1 MFASYERRVL
11 EGDRST
17 TILHNFIKGIVLT
30 STKTMLDL
38 EMQSAALMY
47 AYKLCGFDIHVF

>member
-38 EMQSAALMY
+38 EMQY
-47 AYKLCGFDIHVF
+47 AYNYSNDIPRAIR

>member
-38 EMQSAALMY
+38 EMQYAALLY
-47 AYKLCGFDIHVF
+47 VYKL